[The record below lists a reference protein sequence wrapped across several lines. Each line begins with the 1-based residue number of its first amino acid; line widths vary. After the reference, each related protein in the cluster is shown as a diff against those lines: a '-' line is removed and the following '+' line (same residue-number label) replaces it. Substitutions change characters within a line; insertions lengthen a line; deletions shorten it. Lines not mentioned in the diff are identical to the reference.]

1 MVKGPPTSAGSAAGR
16 LTGFDVLTGRAASG
30 PTGEGPAGEPRPDA
44 LAELPLPD
52 KLREVDLTLRPDRE
66 RAVDALEIAAYLEA
80 DGLNDESLRDRYG
93 AGGLFAAAE
102 WLYAQRGTGRALER
116 PRREARPR
124 FPWELAQ
131 RGPLY
136 LLPGLCGLLIAQATP
151 PVTGRAFV
159 FAAAFGWGYSLLIAS
174 VRYAEP
180 LGTPGRALRLTL
192 WLGGAGGLLGGALS
206 ALLWPGSE
214 PWSTSLLWGTAMGGA
229 VALAGAAAGVM
240 LALGERGQVAGAFAP
255 ALLLGGMLT
264 VLPGTGLAAAA
275 LAALAAFPVLL
286 ALRATRDGGELP
298 ARLVTLRPGLGLAAY
313 GWALAAAF
321 AGLSL
326 RLGGWTMLPL
336 VLSAGLLE
344 AGVWNAQQGL
354 QYVARQQGSFTLLV
368 RRGAV
373 RVLGTAL
380 VYGLGLLGLLALLSA
395 VRWLAAGWL
404 GLDSPGAAGPDA
416 LGDVPFSD
424 LSRAALVTVP
434 AYGAALLLSTWLAN
448 QRREGW
454 LLAFW
459 LGFCLLLALG
469 VSPPA
474 LSLFAA
480 VALLP
485 LTFFALYD
493 LRSYR

>member
-1 MVKGPPTSAGSAAGR
+1 M
-16 LTGFDVLTGRAASG
+16 TGFDVLTGRA
-30 PTGEGPAGEPRPDA
+30 PDPAGEPRPDA

-124 FPWELAQ
+124 FPWALAQ

-192 WLGGAGGLLGGALS
+192 WVGGACGLLGGALS
-206 ALLWPGSE
+206 ALLWPGGE
-214 PWSTSLLWGTAMGGA
+214 PWTTALLWGTAMGGA

-255 ALLLGGMLT
+255 ALLLGGMLY
-264 VLPGTGLAAAA
+264 VLPSTGLAVAA
-275 LAALAAFPVLL
+275 LAALAVFPVLL

-298 ARLVTLRPGLGLAAY
+298 ARFVTLRPGLGLAAY

-368 RRGAV
+368 RRGAA

-404 GLDSPGAAGPDA
+404 SIGTPAPTGAAGPGA
-416 LGDVPFSD
+416 LGDLPFSD
-424 LSRAALVTVP
+424 LSRAALITVS
-434 AYGAALLLSTWLAN
+434 AFGAALLLSTWLAN
-448 QRREGW
+448 QRRERW

-480 VALLP
+480 FALLP
-485 LTFFALYD
+485 LTLFALYD

>member
-1 MVKGPPTSAGSAAGR
+1 MVKGPPSPP
-16 LTGFDVLTGRAASG
+16 LTGFDVLAGRAA
-30 PTGEGPAGEPRPDA
+30 PDPVEDTHPDD

-66 RAVDALEIAAYLEA
+66 RAVDALELAAYLEA
-80 DGLNDESLRDRYG
+80 DGLNDEGLRDRYG

-116 PRREARPR
+116 PRREAPPR

-151 PVTGRAFV
+151 PVTGRAFI
-159 FAAAFGWGYSLLIAS
+159 FAAAFGWGYSLLIAT

-192 WLGGAGGLLGGALS
+192 WLGGLCGLLGGALS
-206 ALLWPGSE
+206 GLLFAATGQATGQVTGQGS
-214 PWSTSLLWGTAMGGA
+214 WAASWLWGTAMGGA
-229 VALAGAAAGVM
+229 VALAGSAAGVM
-240 LALGERGQVAGAFAP
+240 LALGERAQVAGAFAP
-255 ALLLGGMLT
+255 ALLLGGMLY
-264 VLPGTGLAAAA
+264 VVPGTELALAS
-275 LAALAAFPVLL
+275 LAALALFPALL
-286 ALRATRDGGELP
+286 ALRVTREPGDLP
-298 ARLVTLRPGLGLAAY
+298 ARLATLRPGLGLAAY

-321 AGLSL
+321 AELSL
-326 RLGGWTMLPL
+326 QLGGWAMLPL
-336 VLSAGLLE
+336 VLSAGVLE

-368 RRGAV
+368 RRGAA

-380 VYGLGLLGLLALLSA
+380 AYALGLLAVFALVA
-395 VRWLAAGWL
+395 GVRWAWPDLLASVAAPAG
-404 GLDSPGAAGPDA
+404 A
-416 LGDVPFSD
+416 LG
-424 LSRAALVTVP
+424 RAALLTVP
-434 AYGAALLLSTWLAN
+434 AFGGALLLSTWLAN

-469 VSPPA
+469 VSPPT
-474 LSLFAA
+474 LTLFALL
-480 VALLP
+480 ALLP
-485 LTFFALYD
+485 LTLLTLYD

>member
-1 MVKGPPTSAGSAAGR
+1 VVKGPPTSSGSPTGT
-16 LTGFDVLTGRAASG
+16 LTGFDVLTGRA
-30 PTGEGPAGEPRPDA
+30 PDPAGEPRPDA

-192 WLGGAGGLLGGALS
+192 WVGGACGLLGGALS
-206 ALLWPGSE
+206 ALLWPGSGL
-214 PWSTSLLWGTAMGGA
+214 WTTSLLWGTAMGGA

-255 ALLLGGMLT
+255 ALLLGGMLY
-264 VLPGTGLAAAA
+264 VLPSTGLAVAA
-275 LAALAAFPVLL
+275 LAALAVFPVLL

-298 ARLVTLRPGLGLAAY
+298 ARFVTLRPGLGLAAY

-368 RRGAV
+368 RRGAA

-380 VYGLGLLGLLALLSA
+380 VYGLGLLSLLALLSA

-404 GLDSPGAAGPDA
+404 GIGTPAPAGAAGPGT
-416 LGDVPFSD
+416 LGDLPFSD
-424 LSRAALVTVP
+424 LSRAALVTVS
-434 AYGAALLLSTWLAN
+434 AFGAALLLSTWLAN
-448 QRREGW
+448 QRRERW

-459 LGFCLLLALG
+459 LGFCLLLTLG

-480 VALLP
+480 FALLP
-485 LTFFALYD
+485 LTLFTLYD